1 MKLKDLNTQQ
11 LKAVQT
17 VNKPVLVFAGAGS
30 GKTRVL
36 TYKVW
41 HLIKEKLFKPEEILA
56 LTFTNKAAAE
66 MKSRIQESISCDGV
80 NVGTFHSIGARM
92 LRMHISSLDEGY
104 NSSFTIYD
112 TSDQKSVIKEVI
124 DSLNLSEFKELNVS
138 FLKAQIDKFK
148 NDNLSIKEIE
158 AKAQTFEDEKIIE
171 VYKAY
176 CEKLKSNNALD
187 FNDLLLLPIQLLK
200 ENSKILNFYQNSWK
214 YVLVDE
220 FQDTNSP
227 QFEIVSLLAG
237 KHQNITV
244 VGDDD
249 QSIYGWRGAN
259 IDNILTNF
267 QDTFSKNIEI
277 KLEKNYRSTQRI
289 LDGAWSVV
297 SNNKNRAEKKLEA
310 TRGKGEKISLISAGS
325 DEEESNAICDSIKSE
340 IKLNKCSFKDF
351 AVLYRT
357 NAQSRSIEQ
366 AMVKEGLPYNIVG
379 GTKFYDRKEIK
390 DVLAYLTLVANSN
403 DDIALKRIIN
413 FPVRGIGEKSINM
426 FVDLAEKKKI
436 SLFDSLEFCRD
447 LKLRG
452 KQQDS
457 IESFHSSIKK
467 FSDLLETLDPKELL
481 RTLLEEFNIENYYK
495 NNPVEQ
501 DRYDNIQELK
511 SSVDKFSDQVGGN
524 LKDFLQEIS
533 LFTDIDEW
541 DDKENSITLMTVH
554 AAKGLEFSTV
564 FISGLEQGLF
574 PLIRIDDGPDQMEEE
589 RRLFYVAVTRAMN
602 QVYLLN
608 AKFRRRFGAMNTT
621 SFVQSDFLNEIDE
634 NVIKVKSY
642 KSVYTRRIV
651 GSGEKKKIQISRTV
665 TEFDD
670 FKIGDQVQH
679 NLFGVGTILV
689 LSGSGEN
696 QKVGV
701 EFDGGLRKKLIV
713 KYARLKKID

>member
-1 MKLKDLNTQQ
+1 MKLQDLNTQQ

-66 MKSRIQESISCDGV
+66 MKLRIQESISCDGV

-112 TSDQKSVIKEVI
+112 TSDQKSVIKEVVEN
-124 DSLNLSEFKELNVS
+124 LNLSEFKELNAG
-138 FLKAQIDKFK
+138 FLKVQIDKFK
-148 NDNLSIKEIE
+148 NDNLSIKDIE
-158 AKAQTFEDEKIIE
+158 SKAQTFEDEKIVE
-171 VYKAY
+171 VYNAY

-187 FNDLLLLPIQLLK
+187 FNDLILLPIRLLK
-200 ENSKILNFYQNSWK
+200 ENAKILNFYLTTWK

-259 IDNILTNF
+259 IDNILSNF

-310 TRGKGEKISLISAGS
+310 TRGKGEKISLISTGS
-325 DEEESNAICDSIKSE
+325 DEEESNAICDAIKSE
-340 IKLNKCSFKDF
+340 IKLNKNTFKDF

-366 AMVKEGLPYNIVG
+366 AMVKEGIPYNIVG

-403 DDIALKRIIN
+403 DDVALRRIIN
-413 FPVRGIGEKSINM
+413 FPVRGIGEKSIKM
-426 FVDLAEKKKI
+426 FVELASKKKI

-447 LKLRG
+447 MKLRG

-457 IESFHSSIKK
+457 IESFHASIKK
-467 FSDLLETLDPKELL
+467 FSSLLETLDPKELL

-511 SSVDKFSDQVGGN
+511 ASVDKFSNQVGGN
-524 LKDFLQEIS
+524 LRDFLQEIS

-541 DDKENSITLMTVH
+541 DDKDNSITLMTVH
-554 AAKGLEFSTV
+554 AAKGLEFPTV
-564 FISGLEQGLF
+564 FIAGLEQGLF
-574 PLIRIDDGPDQMEEE
+574 PLVRIDDGPDQMEEE
-589 RRLFYVAVTRAMN
+589 R
-602 QVYLLN
+602 
-608 AKFRRRFGAMNTT
+608 
-621 SFVQSDFLNEIDE
+621 I
-634 NVIKVKSY
+634 
-642 KSVYTRRIV
+642 
-651 GSGEKKKIQISRTV
+651 
-665 TEFDD
+665 
-670 FKIGDQVQH
+670 
-679 NLFGVGTILV
+679 
-689 LSGSGEN
+689 
-696 QKVGV
+696 
-701 EFDGGLRKKLIV
+701 
-713 KYARLKKID
+713 